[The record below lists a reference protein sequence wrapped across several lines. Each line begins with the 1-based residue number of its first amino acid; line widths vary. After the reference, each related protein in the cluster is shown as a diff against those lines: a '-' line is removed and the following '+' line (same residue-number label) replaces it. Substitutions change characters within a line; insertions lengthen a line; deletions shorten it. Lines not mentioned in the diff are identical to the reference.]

1 MDFAVRMN
9 LHVELLS
16 FLEARNPF
24 IIATVKRDILA
35 SLLRASGLTAPQV
48 VNFHVERVAEVP
60 NLGSAAI
67 QFIFRYVA
75 D

>member
-1 MDFAVRMN
+1 
-9 LHVELLS
+9 
-16 FLEARNPF
+16 
-24 IIATVKRDILA
+24 VKRDILA